1 MSIDYTPIAGFGIE
15 VSRNEIIENF
25 NFKEN
30 ENEEE
35 TDIIEEF
42 EESKFNE
49 KADIK
54 EYGSS
59 LSGNLGIVLLMKE
72 PLKNGIE
79 KVSDKLKEFRI
90 FLDENGFKNKEISFI
105 EEIHQW

>member
-1 MSIDYTPIAGFGIE
+1 MGIDYTPIAGFGIE

-25 NFKEN
+25 KFKEN
-30 ENEEE
+30 EDEEIY
-35 TDIIEEF
+35 IIEEF

-59 LSGNLGIVLLMKE
+59 LSGNLDTVLLMKE

-79 KVSDKLKEFRI
+79 KVSDKLKEFRT
-90 FLDENGFKNKEISFI
+90 FLDENGFKDKEISFI